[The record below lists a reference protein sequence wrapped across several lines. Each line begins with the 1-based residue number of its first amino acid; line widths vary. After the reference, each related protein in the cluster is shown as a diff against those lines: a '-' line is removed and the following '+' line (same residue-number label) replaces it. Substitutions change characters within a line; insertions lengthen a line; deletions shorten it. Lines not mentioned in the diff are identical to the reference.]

1 MESKLV
7 AEKVALVTGA
17 GRGIGAEIAKSLAAH
32 GAHVVVN
39 DIGGSETGIGK
50 DQTPATQTLTE
61 IRRAGGSAEV
71 NFDSVADNASA
82 KKMIQQA
89 LDCFGRI
96 DIVVNNAGILR
107 DTIFHKMEEE
117 DWDAVIN
124 V

>member
-39 DIGGSETGIGK
+39 DIGGSEAGIGK

-107 DTIFHKMEEE
+107 DAIFH
-117 DWDAVIN
+117 
-124 V
+124 